1 MYSLSISLV
10 ACFSLYVAEPCP
22 FVPVM
27 VICPSCVS
35 ILLRCVLYSSSPSA
49 PVSAMIVKIVA
60 YLLVDALI
68 IFVTFSVEGIIGVP
82 SATL

>member
-1 MYSLSISLV
+1 MS
-10 ACFSLYVAEPCP
+10 E
-22 FVPVM
+22 
-27 VICPSCVS
+27 
-35 ILLRCVLYSSSPSA
+35 
-49 PVSAMIVKIVA
+49 KIVA